1 MKKIDLHIHTVST
14 PSDKQFSF
22 CMERLEWYVSE
33 GNLDAIA
40 ITNHNM
46 FDLIQFQQIKSKLEI
61 KVFPGIEIDVA
72 GTHLLV
78 IAEDDELNDFKVRC
92 DKITEMIPD
101 KETSI
106 TIEELRGV
114 FNDLSNYLVI
124 PHYKKSPEIKEETL
138 TELLDCVTAGEV
150 TSPRKFAYCIKDETA
165 LVPVCFSDLRMEERL
180 KFIPARQT
188 YVDIGDITL
197 TALKVALSDKHKVHL
212 SKEDGHQFFEVLSNG
227 LKLSTGLNVVLG
239 ERSTGKSHT
248 LNLIANQ
255 NDTEDIRIKYVKQF
269 SLLQR
274 DEDDEREFSR
284 NLTTTQ
290 SRITE
295 DYLKEFKESVDL
307 MRDVDITRSNRELND
322 FIDSLLKHAA
332 ETDKLDTFAK
342 AKLFTESKFTIDDLS
357 SLKMLIQATMTLADN
372 SGYKGIINRH
382 ISDDSLRL
390 LIIDLIKEYNKNSE
404 LELKK
409 SFVNDLVDNIKNELK
424 MHTSAPP
431 ISEIN
436 LYKLALDQKKI
447 DKFDALCNLIKQ
459 EREFLRK
466 DIQGFSKIAK
476 RIRFTNARDVGSV
489 LGKQISFSNSFSQ
502 YDSSGFTY
510 LEELRKIE
518 ALPETEYHKL
528 FTKISYEIL
537 NAFGYQVSGGE
548 RSEYRLLQEI
558 SNASQYDLLLIDE
571 PESSFDNRFLFQKV
585 NTLIKEL
592 SSFMP
597 VILVTHNSTV
607 GASIKPD
614 YLVYTSKSNDDQG
627 KVKYELYTGYPT
639 DKVLVSLDGKETSNH
654 AVLLDCLEA
663 GSEPY
668 LARRRSYEVLED
680 Q

>member
-1 MKKIDLHIHTVST
+1 
-14 PSDKQFSF
+14 
-22 CMERLEWYVSE
+22 MERLQWYVSK

-46 FDLIQFQQIKSKLEI
+46 FDLIQFQQIKSNLNI

-78 IAEDDELNDFKVRC
+78 IAEDDELIDFKARC
-92 DKITEMIPD
+92 DKINEMIPD

-106 TIEELRGV
+106 TIAQLKEV

-138 TELLDCVTAGEV
+138 VELLDYVTSGEV
-150 TSPRKFAYCIKDETA
+150 TSPRKFTYCIKDETA

-180 KFIPARQT
+180 KVIPARQT

-212 SKEDGHQFFEVLSNG
+212 SKENGHHFFEVLSNG

-239 ERSTGKSHT
+239 DRSTGKSHT

-255 NDTEDIRIKYVKQF
+255 NDTEDIRVKYVKQF
-269 SLLQR
+269 SLLQK
-274 DEDDEREFSR
+274 DEDDEKEFSN

-295 DYLKEFKESVDL
+295 TYLKEFKDSVEL
-307 MRDVDITRSNRELND
+307 MRDVDIFRSNRELKG
-322 FIDSLLKHAA
+322 FVDSLLKHAA
-332 ETDKLDTFAK
+332 EADKLDSFAK
-342 AKLFTESKFTIDDLS
+342 AKLFTESMFTLDDLS
-357 SLKMLIQATMTLADN
+357 SLKILIQATMALVDN
-372 SGYKGIINRH
+372 SEYKGVINRH
-382 ISDDSLRL
+382 ISDDILKL
-390 LIIDLIKEYNKNSE
+390 LTIDLIKEYNNNKE
-404 LELKK
+404 FELKK
-409 SFVNDLVDNIKNELK
+409 TFINDLVDNIKNELK
-424 MHTSAPP
+424 MRTSAPP
-431 ISEIN
+431 ISDIN

-447 DKFDALCNLIKQ
+447 DKFDTLCNLIKQ

-466 DIQGFSKIAK
+466 EIQGFFKIAK
-476 RIRFTNARDVGSV
+476 RTRFINARDLGSV
-489 LGKQISFSNSFSQ
+489 LGKKISLSNAFSQ
-502 YDSSGFTY
+502 YDSSGFAY

-518 ALPETEYHKL
+518 DLPETDYHKM

-537 NAFGYQVSGGE
+537 NASGYQVSGGE

-558 SNASQYDLLLIDE
+558 SDASQYDLLLIDE

-585 NTLIKEL
+585 NTLIKEI
-592 SSFMP
+592 SAYMP
-597 VILVTHNSTV
+597 VIVVTHNSTV

-614 YLVYTSKSNDDQG
+614 YLLYTSKSKDNQG
-627 KVKYELYTGYPT
+627 KELYELYTGYPT
-639 DKVLVSLDGKETSNH
+639 DKVLVSLNGKTTSNH
-654 AVLLDCLEA
+654 AVLLNCLEA
-663 GSEPY
+663 GNEPY
-668 LARRRSYEVLED
+668 LARRKGYEVLESH
-680 Q
+680 